1 MASRCEAI
9 TGWVKTHEAEALRF
23 LEALVNQD
31 SGTYDRAGVNRVG
44 DMLATAC
51 EGLGFSVER
60 IRQSEYGD
68 HLVASRLTGPGAKRL
83 LCVGHMD
90 TVYPAGTVESRPFQ
104 VTGTRAM
111 GPGVLDMKG
120 GLTVLLFALRV
131 LAETDAPAFRGTHFS
146 ILINSDE
153 EIGSPSSRQTISDM
167 ARRHDAAIVMEPA
180 RPGGECVIARKGVGH
195 FRMEVFGRQAHAG
208 SQPELGVN
216 AIWELAHK
224 ICAMQ
229 ALADLDRG
237 TSVNV
242 GVIRGGERS
251 NVVPDY
257 ACAEVDLRV
266 WSQDEA
272 DRTIQTLQDI
282 AGWSTIPGATGK
294 LSGEISTPPWQT
306 GEGTR
311 RMLALLQRAGS
322 LLGIEV
328 RGVASGGGSD
338 GSRTAQYIPTL
349 DGLGPVGSRIHSP
362 EEFLEVPS
370 LGERA
375 ALLALFIQ
383 TWYEEFLP
391 ARVAERLD
399 LA

>member
-9 TGWVKTHEAEALRF
+9 TGWIRAHDAEALAF

-68 HLVASRLTGPGAKRL
+68 HLVASRVTGSGAKRL

-104 VTGTRAM
+104 ITGTRAM
-111 GPGVLDMKG
+111 GPGVLDVKG

-153 EIGSPSSRQTISDM
+153 EIGSPSSRQTISDT

-216 AIWELAHK
+216 AIGELAHK

-229 ALADLDRG
+229 GLAGLDRG

-257 ACAEVDLRV
+257 ACAEVDLRA

-282 AGWSTIPGATGK
+282 AGRPTIPGATGK